1 MSLPKGQSHFGLRTG
16 CLWKV
21 VGFEVGQRKRIV
33 MLIPSSAYTEGR
45 CVRESLP
52 TCVSVAGLQS
62 ACLALLLQC
71 ACVMGRSWGHCVG
84 WFSFLPLRGSAVN
97 LVRSGSYTRQLR
109 GDEAKGS
116 ETPQTAAPS
125 TYVSTYLKRY
135 QVPQAGGGPH
145 LAMGCGS

>member
-1 MSLPKGQSHFGLRTG
+1 
-16 CLWKV
+16 
-21 VGFEVGQRKRIV
+21 
-33 MLIPSSAYTEGR
+33 MLKPSSAYTEGR
-45 CVRESLP
+45 CIRESL
-52 TCVSVAGLQS
+52 TNVCFFSGIIV
-62 ACLALLLQC
+62 CLALLLRF

-135 QVPQAGGGPH
+135 QVPRAGGGPH